1 MTYIYPD
8 QFLQIFKGYS
18 VREDKQKIPKMRI
31 NYPNTMTATIQAHN
45 KTKHIVIVLQNI
57 EENTHIIK
65 TKHFVIVLYNI
76 EENTNT

>member
-31 NYPNTMTATIQAHN
+31 NYPNTMTATIQTHN
-45 KTKHIVIVLQNI
+45 KTKHIVIVL
-57 EENTHIIK
+57 
-65 TKHFVIVLYNI
+65 
-76 EENTNT
+76 